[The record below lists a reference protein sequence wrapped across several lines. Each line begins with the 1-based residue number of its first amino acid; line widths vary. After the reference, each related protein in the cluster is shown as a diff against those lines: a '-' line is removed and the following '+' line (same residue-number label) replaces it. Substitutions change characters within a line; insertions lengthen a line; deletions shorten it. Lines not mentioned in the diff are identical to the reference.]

1 MTADDLEQL
10 KELASERWGDEWA
23 IRATHFADGTIQA
36 YAFHSR
42 GVVDNN
48 HDAKTLEQE
57 RLYADSE
64 QTIFRRVHVHH
75 EDVEVIEERDLEGE
89 DS

>member
-1 MTADDLEQL
+1 MTDDLEQL
-10 KELASERWGDEWA
+10 KELAGEQWGDEWA

-42 GVVDNN
+42 GVVDSNG
-48 HDAKTLEQE
+48 DVKTLEQE
-57 RLYADSE
+57 RLYSDGE
-64 QTIFRRVHVHH
+64 QTIFQRVHVQR
-75 EDVEVIEERDLEGE
+75 EDVEVLEERNLEGD